1 MSILD
6 RVNITVARHKNDYFK
21 NWTSQQLDDIDNVS
35 NSWYLRNN
43 TFDLALT
50 VLTQLQQHKL

>member
-1 MSILD
+1 MSFD
-6 RVNITVARHKNDYFK
+6 
-21 NWTSQQLDDIDNVS
+21 VS
-35 NSWYLRNN
+35 NSLRNN

>member
-1 MSILD
+1 MSFD
-6 RVNITVARHKNDYFK
+6 
-21 NWTSQQLDDIDNVS
+21 VS

>member
-1 MSILD
+1 LVGTVPSKPSLADVVGLVTILMSFD
-6 RVNITVARHKNDYFK
+6 
-21 NWTSQQLDDIDNVS
+21 VS
-35 NSWYLRNN
+35 NSWYLMNN